1 MFGDGKVVNLLWH
14 AISFSLLKF
23 GSSMLIKYLMKRK
36 FYIFNLIVATIFLGS
51 LLSSC
56 ISSKQLAYFN
66 NIKKDSVSTIQPTN
80 IQTVISKNDILHIE
94 ISTPDPV
101 TTARFNS
108 AGGISRTEYL
118 VDESGVIKLPY
129 LGSVK
134 AEGLN
139 KKQLAD
145 FITNELVKS
154 EYAKDPIVSVRVINF
169 KITLLGEVVKPG
181 NITVPNEKI
190 TLPEALASAGD
201 LTPYGRRNDVLLI
214 RETGSTRIY
223 KHINLNKGQM
233 FDPEVYNLQNQDVI
247 YVYPTRNRAA
257 SVDRTGQ
264 LISIVAS
271 VVSLVIV
278 VYAQFIK

>member
-1 MFGDGKVVNLLWH
+1 
-14 AISFSLLKF
+14 
-23 GSSMLIKYLMKRK
+23 MLIKHLMKQK
-36 FYIFNLIVATIFLGS
+36 VYIFNLIAATIFLGS

-66 NIKKDSVSTIQPTN
+66 NIKKDSTSTIQPAN
-80 IQTVISKNDILHIE
+80 IQTVISKNDILQIE

-108 AGGISRTEYL
+108 AGSNGKTEYL
-118 VDESGVIKLPY
+118 VDETGVIKLPY
-129 LGSVK
+129 LGAVK

-145 FITNELVKS
+145 FITNALIKS
-154 EYAKDPIVSVRVINF
+154 EYAKDPIVSVRVTNF
-169 KITLLGEVVKPG
+169 FVTILGEVVRPG
-181 NITVPNEKI
+181 NIPVPNERI
-190 TLPEALASAGD
+190 TLPEALAAAGD

-214 RETGSTRIY
+214 REANGERIY

-233 FDPEVYNLQNQDVI
+233 FEPEVYNLQNQDKI
-247 YVYPTRNRAA
+247 YVYPSRNRAA

-278 VYAQFIK
+278 VYVQFIK

>member
-1 MFGDGKVVNLLWH
+1 MKQKVYV
-14 AISFSLLKF
+14 
-23 GSSMLIKYLMKRK
+23 
-36 FYIFNLIVATIFLGS
+36 FNLIAATIFLGS

-66 NIKKDSVSTIQPTN
+66 NIKKDSVSTIQPAN
-80 IQTVISKNDILHIE
+80 IQTVISRNDILQIE

-108 AGGISRTEYL
+108 AGAIGRTEYL

-129 LGSVK
+129 LGPVK

-145 FITNELVKS
+145 FITNGLVKG
-154 EYAKDPIVSVRVINF
+154 EYAKDAIVSVRVINF
-169 KITLLGEVVKPG
+169 KITMLGEVARPG
-181 NITVPNEKI
+181 NINVPNEKI

-201 LTPYGRRNDVLLI
+201 LTAYGRRSDVLLI
-214 RETGSTRIY
+214 RETTGERIF
-223 KHINLNKGQM
+223 KHIDLNKGQM
-233 FDPEVYNLQNQDVI
+233 FDPEVYNLQNQDII

-264 LISIVAS
+264 LVSIIAS
-271 VVSLVIV
+271 VVSLAIV
-278 VYAQFIK
+278 VYVQFIK